1 MATREGHPVKASLGL
16 FILGGVVAL
25 LVDEPRIAASTSAVA
40 YVLLLLAWPKV
51 G

>member
-1 MATREGHPVKASLGL
+1 MKTSLIV

-25 LVDEPRIAASTSAVA
+25 VSNDPQIAASTSAIA
-40 YVLLLLAWPKV
+40 YVLLLLAYGDV